1 MQTIINFAK
10 ITSGSIFTISIFI
23 GCSGVVVDKRESAAI
38 ASASSPKASANAT
51 CAKPT
56 LALDV
61 QTTHVGQI
69 KPLIQSRCISCHNTG
84 FINNY
89 SNDKDVIRQGPQ
101 IVFSVKSGRMPK
113 GSKLSDDEKALF
125 AAWAAGGYLI
135 TETTTNNVTAP
146 IAKLPLL
153 PPLPP
158 FPAITHP
165 LGVAGAPAA
174 AAPAAAA
181 PAAGAP
187 AAAAPAASV
196 QPVPIQDSSAE
207 PPAAP
212 AAAAPQTCAAAAP
225 VPATPADTTA
235 VSAVAPEDSQN
246 NAGTTA
252 NSTSVPGAVGDMT
265 NVPSTTKIGTNTSN
279 ASAIAPPLGSAQAS
293 ASAGASSASASSSAG
308 NK

>member
-1 MQTIINFAK
+1 MQTLINLGK

-38 ASASSPKASANAT
+38 ASASSPKTSANAT

-56 LALDV
+56 LALDA
-61 QTTHVGQI
+61 QTTYVGQI
-69 KPLIQSRCISCHNTG
+69 KPLIQSRCLGCHNTG
-84 FINNY
+84 IINNY
-89 SNDKDVIRQGPQ
+89 SNDKDVISQGQQ

-146 IAKLPLL
+146 IAKLP
-153 PPLPP
+153 PS
-158 FPAITHP
+158 PAATAP
-165 LGVAGAPAA
+165 LGVAGT
-174 AAPAAAA
+174 

-187 AAAAPAASV
+187 AAAAPAATI
-196 QPVPIQDSSAE
+196 QPVPSQEIPAV
-207 PPAAP
+207 PPLAP
-212 AAAAPQTCAAAAP
+212 AVAAPQTCAVAAP

-235 VSAVAPEDSQN
+235 GSAVAPEDSQDD
-246 NAGTTA
+246 AGTTA

-265 NVPSTTKIGTNTSN
+265 NVPSTTTIGTNTSN

>member
-61 QTTHVGQI
+61 QTTYVGQI

-165 LGVAGAPAA
+165 LGV
-174 AAPAAAA
+174 
-181 PAAGAP
+181 AGAP